1 MEWIGLELG
10 LGLGLGLGLKLKQ
23 QLEQKLGRGL
33 KQGLGL
39 GLEARCDVL
48 GLTTPVLLRILCQL
62 PFFGVGEGSD

>member
-1 MEWIGLELG
+1 MDVRDAAYQAQVSQTVQGLTDLAGLLG
-10 LGLGLGLGLKLKQ
+10 
-23 QLEQKLGRGL
+23 
-33 KQGLGL
+33 GLGL